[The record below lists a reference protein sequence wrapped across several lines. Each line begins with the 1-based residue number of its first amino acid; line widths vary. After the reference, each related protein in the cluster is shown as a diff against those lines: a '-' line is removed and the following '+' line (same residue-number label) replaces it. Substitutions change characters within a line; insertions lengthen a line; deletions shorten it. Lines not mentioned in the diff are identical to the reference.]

1 MLRFLIL
8 GQTQYN
14 TAPAPIPQQSQA
26 AFAASPMN
34 QYTANPVP
42 LQQADP
48 NMAMNPVAKSDIP
61 ESTQVRGDCLI

>member
-1 MLRFLIL
+1 MLWFLIL

-14 TAPAPIPQQSQA
+14 AAPALMPQQSQA

-34 QYTANPVP
+34 QYQVNPMP

-61 ESTQVRGDCLI
+61 ESAQVRGDCF